1 MRSPIL
7 FLAALMLAAC
17 GSSPKTHYF
26 TLSSVP
32 SGQERTA
39 SMATPVTVAAV
50 HVPQSLDRN
59 EMVRAIGDNTVEIS
73 DQERWTAPLGEMARR
88 VLSED
93 LAERLPRDKVVLPD
107 APAPPQTAQIVVSL
121 AEFGSDPSGKVALAG
136 SWSLLDGERGKLL
149 LRQDIALQTA
159 AKDTGGS
166 GEAAA
171 MSELLGELASDIAK
185 TLSEHRRAGW

>member
-7 FLAALMLAAC
+7 ILAALMLASC

-26 TLSSVP
+26 TLSRVP
-32 SGQERTA
+32 AEQERPA
-39 SMATPVTVAAV
+39 PIGTPVTVASV
-50 HVPQSLDRN
+50 HVPQSLDRS
-59 EMVRAIGDNTVEIS
+59 EMVRANGDNTVEIS

-93 LAERLPRDKVVLPD
+93 LAARLPHDKVVLPD

-121 AEFGSDPSGKVALAG
+121 AEFGSDPNGKVALAG

-149 LRQDIALQTA
+149 LRRDVALQAA
-159 AKDTGGS
+159 AKGPGGS
-166 GEAAA
+166 GQAAA
-171 MSELLGELASDIAK
+171 MSELLGELASNIAK
-185 TLSEHRRAGW
+185 TLSERPRA

>member
-7 FLAALMLAAC
+7 ILAALMLASC

-26 TLSSVP
+26 TLSRVP
-32 SGQERTA
+32 AGQERA
-39 SMATPVTVAAV
+39 APIGTPVTVASV
-50 HVPQSLDRN
+50 HVPQSLDRS
-59 EMVRAIGDNTVEIS
+59 EMVRANGDNTVEIS

-93 LAERLPRDKVVLPD
+93 LAARLPHDKVVLPD

-121 AEFGSDPSGKVALAG
+121 AEFGSDPNGKVALAG

-149 LRQDIALQTA
+149 LRRDVALQAA
-159 AKDTGGS
+159 AKGPGGN
-166 GEAAA
+166 GQAAA
-171 MSELLGELASDIAK
+171 MSELLGELASNIAK
-185 TLSEHRRAGW
+185 TLSERPRA

>member
-7 FLAALMLAAC
+7 LLAALMLAGC

-26 TLSSVP
+26 TLSRVP
-32 SGQERTA
+32 RGQEQTA
-39 SMATPVTVAAV
+39 SIGAPVTVAAV
-50 HVPQSLDRN
+50 HVPQSLDRS
-59 EMVRAIGDNTVEIS
+59 EMVRATGDNTVEIS

-121 AEFGSDPSGKVALAG
+121 AEFGADPGGKVALAG
-136 SWSLLDGERGKLL
+136 SWSLLEGERGKPL
-149 LRQDIALQTA
+149 LRRDVSLQTA
-159 AKDTGGS
+159 AKGPGAS
-166 GEAAA
+166 GDAAA
-171 MSELLGELASDIAK
+171 MSELLGELASNIAK
-185 TLSEHRRAGW
+185 ALAEHHRA

>member
-7 FLAALMLAAC
+7 ILAALMLASC

-26 TLSSVP
+26 TLSRVP
-32 SGQERTA
+32 AEQERPA
-39 SMATPVTVAAV
+39 PIGTPVTVASV
-50 HVPQSLDRN
+50 HVPQSLDRS
-59 EMVRAIGDNTVEIS
+59 EMVRANGDNTVEIS

-93 LAERLPRDKVVLPD
+93 LAARLPHDKVVLPD

-149 LRQDIALQTA
+149 LRRDVALQAA
-159 AKDTGGS
+159 AKGPGGS
-166 GEAAA
+166 GQAAA
-171 MSELLGELASDIAK
+171 MSELLGELASNIAK
-185 TLSEHRRAGW
+185 TLSERPRA